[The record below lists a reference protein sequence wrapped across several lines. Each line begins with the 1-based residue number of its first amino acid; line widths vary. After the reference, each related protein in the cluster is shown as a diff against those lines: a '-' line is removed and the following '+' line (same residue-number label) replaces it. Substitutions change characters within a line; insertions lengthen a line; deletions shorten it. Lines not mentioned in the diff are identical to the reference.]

1 MADYDR
7 LNGFLVL
14 LCRSLATRRLYFAGH
29 GKVKEL
35 AAQLVNELRACL
47 AEDADDD
54 LFIGNVN
61 GNMVYQGLK
70 LTGPTLIGDKFI
82 AFSENLRCGGFSF
95 HRVLTVAEME
105 HFLDLSAELA
115 APVASLEEARRLLL
129 AQGIK
134 AISLGN
140 QYVEPAD
147 GLGRDKQHIWAGQ
160 AGDSAVSS
168 PGQIFQALSEVV
180 RGIFQDAASDQSIDI
195 TGTRSVSEYLLEH
208 TRANLADLTL
218 DIQYPEFDVYT
229 VGHSVRVAAL
239 AVYVG
244 TALGMEDH
252 MLLQIGTAALLHDV
266 GKAKIPGS
274 IIHKQGKLTEEEF
287 GIMKSHPVLGVEILF
302 AHRQSTNLDRAAA
315 IGHHIRHDGHGYP
328 RLPPWAVR
336 HPVTALLQICDVFE
350 ALTATRPYKK
360 AKSPFEAYGIMVGDK
375 GGFDPQVLAL
385 FIRAIGLYP
394 PGNSVLLSDGRT
406 AKVVKT
412 GPLIDRPTVLIT
424 TDPDGQPPVSGEAEF
439 CDLAAVQN
447 SALTVSQLLGV

>member
-29 GKVKEL
+29 SKVKEL
-35 AAQLVNELRACL
+35 AAQLVKELRACL
-47 AEDADDD
+47 ADDPDAD
-54 LFIGNVN
+54 LFIGNVQ
-61 GNMVYQGLK
+61 GNLVYQGLK

-82 AFSENLRCGGFSF
+82 AFSDNLRCGGFSF
-95 HRVLTVAEME
+95 HQALTLAEME
-105 HFLDLSAELA
+105 SFLDLSANLA

-129 AQGIK
+129 AHGIK

-147 GLGRDKQHIWAGQ
+147 GLGRDKRHVWAGQ
-160 AGDSAVSS
+160 AGDAGLSS
-168 PGQIFQALSEVV
+168 PGQIYHALSEVV
-180 RGIFQDAASDQSIDI
+180 RGVFQDAASDHRIDI
-195 TGTRSVSEYLLEH
+195 NGTRSVSEYLLEH
-208 TRANLADLTL
+208 TRANLADLAL

-239 AVYVG
+239 AVFVG
-244 TALGMEDH
+244 TALGMEDQ

-302 AHRQSTNLDRAAA
+302 AHQQSTNLDRAAA
-315 IGHHIRHDGHGYP
+315 MGHHIRHDGKGYP
-328 RLPPWAVR
+328 RLPSWAVR
-336 HPVTALLQICDVFE
+336 HPVTALLQVCDVFE
-350 ALTATRPYKK
+350 ALTAARPYKK
-360 AKSPFEAYGIMVGDK
+360 AKSPFEAYAIMVGDK
-375 GGFDPQVLAL
+375 GGFHPLILAQ

-394 PGNSVLLSDGRT
+394 PGNLVLLSDGRT
-406 AKVVKT
+406 ARVIRS
-412 GPLIDRPTVLIT
+412 GPLIDRPKVLIT
-424 TDPDGQPPVSGEAEF
+424 ADSDGQPPAGEAEL
-439 CDLAAVQN
+439 CDLAAGQN
-447 SALTVSQLLGV
+447 STITISQLLGV